1 MVIPQKNSV
10 FSMHIPYSE
19 FKFLTN
25 ILFFHKNRQE
35 DSYIII
41 KIAKKSSGRHF
52 LTAAAQVPKIL

>member
-19 FKFLTN
+19 SKFLTN

-35 DSYIII
+35 DS
-41 KIAKKSSGRHF
+41 
-52 LTAAAQVPKIL
+52 